1 MRVDKITMPTL
12 TKLMEI
18 KSNAMSSLG
27 LDKRSSIML
36 DIREFSDF
44 KRSFSCGLSEKKA
57 DSELVVIAAKMSKN
71 TIIEV

>member
-1 MRVDKITMPTL
+1 MRVDKITMPTF

-18 KSNAMSSLG
+18 KSNAISSLG
-27 LDKRSSIML
+27 LDRRSRIIL

-44 KRSFSCGLSEKKA
+44 KRSFSCGFSEKNA
-57 DSELVVIAAKMSKN
+57 DSELVVIAAKMSRN